1 MALIG
6 QTVYEN
12 ELKDLL
18 EGEDLVI
25 CRSAGSH
32 GRGDIWVVLTE
43 RPGLIIEAKATRLK
57 NLPAKNVEVDGIRQF
72 DELLRLEKEGYR
84 VWYAVRRKGAGSRP
98 AEWKFYKPSE
108 AKGAGKN
115 GGNAFLAE
123 KGMSLDDFVYLEV
136 KERW

>member
-1 MALIG
+1 MKNQSGL
-6 QTVYEN
+6 YEN

-18 EGEDLVI
+18 EAEDLVV

-32 GRGDIWVVLTE
+32 GRGDLWIALTE
-43 RPGLIIEAKATRLK
+43 RPVVIIEAKATRRK
-57 NLPAKNVEVDGIRQF
+57 NLPAKNVEKDGIRQY

-84 VWYAVRRKGAGSRP
+84 VWYAVRRKGMGGQP

-108 AKGAGKN
+108 AKGAGRN

-123 KGMSLDDFVYLEV
+123 KGISFDDFVNLYV